1 MLYDGLMTLI
11 KTKGGFEMTTGSAL
25 LSPILDRSRMKNHTT
40 VLLGTLG
47 AILALE
53 IMVVALRV
61 IAG

>member
-1 MLYDGLMTLI
+1 
-11 KTKGGFEMTTGSAL
+11 MTTGSAL